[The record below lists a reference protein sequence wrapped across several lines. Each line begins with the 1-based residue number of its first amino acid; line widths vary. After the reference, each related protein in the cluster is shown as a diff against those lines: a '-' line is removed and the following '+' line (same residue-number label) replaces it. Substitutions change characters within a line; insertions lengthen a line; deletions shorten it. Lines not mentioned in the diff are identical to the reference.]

1 MNGFDD
7 FDTQITCEEFYED
20 VDQELLERE
29 FEDDGQP
36 DTYTEYQDVYGGDD
50 AFETCNFC
58 EDY

>member
-20 VDQELLERE
+20 VDQELLDRE

-36 DTYTEYQDVYGGDD
+36 NTYTEYQDVYGGDD
-50 AFETCNFC
+50 AFETCGFC
-58 EDY
+58 EDF

>member
-20 VDQELLERE
+20 VDQELLDRE

-50 AFETCNFC
+50 AFETCGFC
-58 EDY
+58 EDF